1 MYLTLRHCAMYG
13 RGRGRGI
20 LRKKLVKLVKLMSN
34 GTQNSV
40 WASVGQSDD
49 FKPGDIIG
57 KQKTDEYAPK
67 FDIIVEK
74 VATRA
79 RTTSGTKY
87 AFVNTTIQ

>member
-1 MYLTLRHCAMYG
+1 MAACFLYQRLHG
-13 RGRGRGI
+13 
-20 LRKKLVKLVKLMSN
+20 N

-79 RTTSGTKY
+79 
-87 AFVNTTIQ
+87 

>member
-1 MYLTLRHCAMYG
+1 M
-13 RGRGRGI
+13 
-20 LRKKLVKLVKLMSN
+20 KLVKLMSN

-79 RTTSGTKY
+79 
-87 AFVNTTIQ
+87 